1 MSEPFLST
9 VQAFAFNFPPRGWLP
24 CAGQLLA
31 INQNQ
36 ALFSLLGTT
45 YGGNGVSSFA
55 LPDLRGRTPVHFG
68 SGSGLTPRTLGE
80 TSGVENVTLLITQI
94 PVHTHTAVTT
104 ASQPCQSA
112 AGNNES
118 PAGNFPAANNPTAQ
132 TYSSTSN
139 ANMGPPTVS
148 TTINPA
154 GGNQPHSNLAPFL
167 TLNFCIATS
176 GIFPSRN

>member
-1 MSEPFLST
+1 MST
-9 VQAFAFNFPPRGWLP
+9 VQAFAFGFAPKNWLP

-31 INQNQ
+31 IQTNQ

-45 YGGNGVSSFA
+45 YGGNGTTTFA
-55 LPDLRGRTPVHFG
+55 LPDLRGRAPMHSTNAT
-68 SGSGLTPRTLGE
+68 GSGLTSRTLGE
-80 TSGVENVTLLITQI
+80 RSGSETVTLLTTQM
-94 PVHTHTAVTT
+94 PLHTHTAVTT

-118 PAGNFPAANNPTAQ
+118 PAGTFPAANAPTAN

-139 ANMGPPTVS
+139 ATMGAPTVS

-154 GGNQPHSNLAPFL
+154 GGSQAHPNLPPYL
-167 TLNFCIATS
+167 TLNFCIAVF
-176 GIFPSRN
+176 GVFPSRN